1 MTADQGT
8 VSSPRKTPF
17 GPGLLVTAAFIGPGT
32 VITASRAGTEFGC
45 ELLWTIL
52 LASVG
57 TILLQSLAARLGIET
72 GSGLSE
78 AIRSTLF
85 GTRWFMPTL
94 VLILLAIGFGNA
106 AYQTGNLTGAV
117 VGVTGL
123 FGGSAKLWVAFLA
136 AIVIALIGLGK
147 DRLLQRTLITLVC
160 VLSVAFL
167 ITAAIALP
175 PPSRILKGLFVPK
188 VSTANLSLVVAL
200 IGTTIV
206 PYNLFLH
213 ASRSATTWK
222 DTPRDSALRLSRLDT
237 VFSISLGGLLTAAIL
252 LTASSAFHDQ
262 GTKWDSPDQIA
273 MQLRPTLGTLS
284 GVTFALGLF
293 AAGLTSAITAPLATA
308 YAVCGCLGW
317 STQTDSPRFRGI
329 AILVVLTGTV
339 AAVFLDGSPV
349 STIVAAQVANGLL
362 LPVIAV
368 IMLLVVQRQARVNQT
383 KMSTPSLIAAWIVVS
398 LIGALGLWR
407 MTTGVMKLF

>member
-1 MTADQGT
+1 MTADRGED
-8 VSSPRKTPF
+8 SAPRKMPL

-85 GTRWFMPTL
+85 GTKWLLPTL
-94 VLILLAIGFGNA
+94 ALILLAIGFGNA

-123 FGGSAKLWVAFLA
+123 FGGSAKIWVALLA
-136 AIVIALIGLGK
+136 VIVIALMGFGK
-147 DRLLQRTLITLVC
+147 DKLLQRTLVVLVC
-160 VLSVAFL
+160 VLSLAFL

-175 PPSRILKGLFVPK
+175 APDRILKGMLVPK
-188 VSTANLSLVVAL
+188 VTTANLSLVVAL

-222 DTPRDSALRLSRLDT
+222 DTPRNLALRSSRIDT
-237 VFSISLGGLLTAAIL
+237 VFSISLGGLLTAAIM

-262 GTKWDSPDQIA
+262 GTTWTSPDQIA
-273 MQLRPTLGTLS
+273 IQLRPTLGALS

-317 STQTDSPRFRGI
+317 STQTDSRRFRGI
-329 AILVVLTGTV
+329 AILIVLVGTL
-339 AAVFLDGSPV
+339 AAIFLDASPV

-362 LPVIAV
+362 LPIVAI
-368 IMLLVVQRQARVNQT
+368 IMLLIVQRQAKMHHRE
-383 KMSTPSLIAAWIVVS
+383 MSTPSIAAAWTVVS

-407 MTTGVMKLF
+407 MITGVLKLF

>member
-1 MTADQGT
+1 MTLDRPDT
-8 VSSPRKTPF
+8 SPPRKTPF

-45 ELLWTIL
+45 ELLWTVL
-52 LASVG
+52 LASIG

-78 AIRSTLF
+78 SIRSALF
-85 GTRWFMPTL
+85 GTKWLLPTL
-94 VLILLAIGFGNA
+94 ALIIVAIGFGNA

-117 VGVTGL
+117 IGVTAL
-123 FGGSAKLWVAFLA
+123 FGGSAKLWVMFLT
-136 AIVIALIGLGK
+136 AIVIALIGFGK
-147 DRLLQRTLITLVC
+147 DKVLQRTLIVLVC

-167 ITAAIALP
+167 VTAAIALP
-175 PPSRILKGLFVPK
+175 SPDRILRGLLFPK
-188 VSTANLSLVVAL
+188 VSTENLSLVLAL

-213 ASRSATTWK
+213 ASRSASAWK
-222 DTPRDSALRLSRLDT
+222 DVPRESALRSSRLDT
-237 VFSISLGGLLTAAIL
+237 MLSISLGGLV
-252 LTASSAFHDQ
+252 TASILVTACTAFYDQ
-262 GTKWDSPDQIA
+262 RLQWDSPDQIA
-273 MQLRPTLGTLS
+273 IQLRPTLGTLS
-284 GVTFALGLF
+284 GLTFALGLF

-317 STQTDSPRFRGI
+317 STQTDSNPFRGI
-329 AILVVLTGTV
+329 AILVVLVGAT

-349 STIVAAQVANGLL
+349 STIVAAQVANGLV
-362 LPVIAV
+362 LPVVAI
-368 IMLLVVQRQARVNQT
+368 IMLLVVRRQVIANQS
-383 KMSTPSLIAAWIVVS
+383 KMSTPSIVAAWTVVS

-407 MTTGVMKLF
+407 MTTGVMRLF